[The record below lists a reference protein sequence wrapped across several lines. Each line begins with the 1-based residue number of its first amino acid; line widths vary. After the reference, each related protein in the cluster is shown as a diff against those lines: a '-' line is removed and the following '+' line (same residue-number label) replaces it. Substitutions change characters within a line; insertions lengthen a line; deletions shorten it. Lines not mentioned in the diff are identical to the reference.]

1 MKNRLFMQVS
11 VGMLT
16 FMLITACGAKET
28 AAEEIIEAETIEA
41 ETAESSVW
49 EISEEYDSY
58 LSWTSKEWAQAG
70 EDNKKKVCIA
80 YAAYV
85 SEVTGIASAGKTT
98 ETLELPE
105 MAEQLQGLLSTVD
118 DLFAIEEAEGLTL
131 KELADMGIGQLL
143 QQ

>member
-1 MKNRLFMQVS
+1 MKNRLFMQMS

-41 ETAESSVW
+41 ETTESSVW
-49 EISEEYDSY
+49 EVSEEYDSY
-58 LSWTSKEWAQAG
+58 LSWTHKEWAQAG

-85 SEVTGIASAGKTT
+85 SEATGIASADEIT

-105 MAEQLQGLLSTVD
+105 MSEQLQGFLSTVD

-131 KELADMGIGQLL
+131 KELADMGIGQFL
-143 QQ
+143 Q